1 MDKLISLFVFSALS
15 QIVVSH
21 VPTETSF
28 RANIELVSGHLRIF
42 SRERAHL
49 RCSIPD
55 VHRSNWTYLWFRGSE
70 ELSQTG
76 EELNLW
82 NTKVQESG
90 KYYCQGT
97 RNTKVGKIRTQ
108 QSVPVEL
115 KVDGGWA
122 ILQVPRHPQLVGST
136 LEVTCRVRGNP
147 RLEEI
152 ILYKDGVEVMRQNGH
167 KPDFYLTNLSLE
179 DLGVYSCR
187 ASWDVRRQT
196 LSVISAGA
204 HVQILEVL
212 SQPVLEI
219 IPNYDTQLKRMKLIC
234 HVQYNAPAPAP
245 PIDFYFYKNNRR
257 LGPATSDNYNV
268 VKQTPGL
275 YSCKARV
282 PQLDLSKSSEPKNFG
297 QIRATDDFPPAASL
311 PTSPNLSSHQPIQ
324 FTPVKSTPSQGPPL
338 KTSQAVPTTLLTTD
352 QVFNSAT
359 TQDQANPFEESG
371 DMSGDSQESG
381 DMSGDS
387 ADSL

>member
-21 VPTETSF
+21 VHTEASF
-28 RANIELVSGHLRIF
+28 RANIELVSEHSRIF
-42 SRERAHL
+42 SGERARL

-108 QSVPVEL
+108 QSLPVEL

-196 LSVISAGA
+196 LSVTSAGT

-212 SQPVLEI
+212 SQPILEI
-219 IPNYDTQLKRMKLIC
+219 IPNYDTQLKRMKLTC

-257 LGPATSDNYNV
+257 LGPATSDNYNL

-297 QIRATDDFPPAASL
+297 LRATGNFPPAASL
-311 PTSPNLSSHQPIQ
+311 PRFPNLSSHQPIQ

-338 KTSQAVPTTLLTTD
+338 KTSQPVPTTLLTTD

-359 TQDQANPFEESG
+359 TQNQANPFEEP
-371 DMSGDSQESG
+371 G

>member
-1 MDKLISLFVFSALS
+1 
-15 QIVVSH
+15 
-21 VPTETSF
+21 TETSF
-28 RANIELVSGHLRIF
+28 RANIELVSEHSRIF
-42 SRERAHL
+42 SGERARL

-136 LEVTCRVRGNP
+136 LEVTCRVRRNP

-179 DLGVYSCR
+179 DLG
-187 ASWDVRRQT
+187 RQT
-196 LSVISAGA
+196 LSV
-204 HVQILEVL
+204 L
-212 SQPVLEI
+212 SQPILEI
-219 IPNYDTQLKRMKLIC
+219 IPNYDTQLKRMKLTC

-257 LGPATSDNYNV
+257 LGPATSDNYNL

-297 QIRATDDFPPAASL
+297 IRGILNLIYPSICSTLISPKL
-311 PTSPNLSSHQPIQ
+311 PNEL
-324 FTPVKSTPSQGPPL
+324 L
-338 KTSQAVPTTLLTTD
+338 K
-352 QVFNSAT
+352 
-359 TQDQANPFEESG
+359 
-371 DMSGDSQESG
+371 M
-381 DMSGDS
+381 
-387 ADSL
+387 

>member
-297 QIRATDDFPPAASL
+297 QIRATDDFPPAAALL

-324 FTPVKSTPSQGPPL
+324 FTPEKSTPSQEPPL
-338 KTSQAVPTTLLTTD
+338 KTSQAVPTSLLTTD

-359 TQDQANPFEESG
+359 TQDQAN
-371 DMSGDSQESG
+371 
-381 DMSGDS
+381 
-387 ADSL
+387 

>member
-28 RANIELVSGHLRIF
+28 RANIELVSGHSRIF
-42 SRERAHL
+42 SGERAHL

-76 EELNLW
+76 QELNLL

-187 ASWDVRRQT
+187 ASWDVRGRT
-196 LSVISAGA
+196 HSATSAGA

-212 SQPVLEI
+212 SQPILEI

-282 PQLDLSKSSEPKNFG
+282 PQLGLSKSSEPKNFG
-297 QIRATDDFPPAASL
+297 QIRATDDFPPAAASL
-311 PTSPNLSSHQPIQ
+311 PTSPKLSSHQPIQ
-324 FTPVKSTPSQGPPL
+324 FTPVKSTPSQAPPL
-338 KTSQAVPTTLLTTD
+338 KTSQAVPTSLLTTD
-352 QVFNSAT
+352 QDFNSAT
-359 TQDQANPFEESG
+359 TQDQAN
-371 DMSGDSQESG
+371 
-381 DMSGDS
+381 
-387 ADSL
+387 